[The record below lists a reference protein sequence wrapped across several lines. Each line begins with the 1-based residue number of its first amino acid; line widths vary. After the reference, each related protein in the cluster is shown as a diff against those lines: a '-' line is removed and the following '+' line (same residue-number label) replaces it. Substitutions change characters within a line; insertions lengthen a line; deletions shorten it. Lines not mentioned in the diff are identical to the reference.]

1 MGAQTGGQSQHQGCF
16 PEEAAA
22 WRLEQE
28 EGRKASPGLE
38 GCSAE
43 APAPLPGA
51 GRRSCSLRGKEQPA
65 VIYNLL
71 FRLCISA
78 HFLSWK

>member
-28 EGRKASPGLE
+28 EGRKASPGWRAVRQRPRLPCPGRQTQLLSQGE
-38 GCSAE
+38 GAACCY
-43 APAPLPGA
+43 L
-51 GRRSCSLRGKEQPA
+51 
-65 VIYNLL
+65 
-71 FRLCISA
+71 
-78 HFLSWK
+78 